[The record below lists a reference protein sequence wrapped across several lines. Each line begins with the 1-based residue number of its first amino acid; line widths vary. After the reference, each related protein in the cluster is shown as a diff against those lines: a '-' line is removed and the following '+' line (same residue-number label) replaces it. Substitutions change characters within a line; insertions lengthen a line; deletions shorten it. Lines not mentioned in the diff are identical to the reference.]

1 VIATRLAALDVVEQ
15 LRHSPLSLG
24 LVVDE
29 HGSPEGIVT
38 EGDILQTIVA
48 DIEEDE
54 GPRIVQRDDDQL
66 NYRLR

>member
-1 VIATRLAALDVVEQ
+1 V
-15 LRHSPLSLG
+15 

-29 HGSPEGIVT
+29 HGSLEGIVI